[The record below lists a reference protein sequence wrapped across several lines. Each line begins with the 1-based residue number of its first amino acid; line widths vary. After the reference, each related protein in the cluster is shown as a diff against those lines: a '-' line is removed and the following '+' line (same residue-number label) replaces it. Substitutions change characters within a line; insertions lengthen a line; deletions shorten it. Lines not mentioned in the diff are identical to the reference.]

1 MKEYVFRDASTREVL
16 LDLKQNAPDENGEMQ
31 AFIGVFPKTGL
42 VLNDPYLIRSSS
54 SRENDYRSGR
64 SCTGESAS
72 EVLSETFPL
81 GELVH
86 IMTNGV
92 VDDVE
97 KAKEVW
103 DASFKEAFDGIRTLG
118 DIVIAYKWLKE
129 NDIIHYLGRYEEKCR
144 Q

>member
-1 MKEYVFRDASTREVL
+1 
-16 LDLKQNAPDENGEMQ
+16 
-31 AFIGVFPKTGL
+31 
-42 VLNDPYLIRSSS
+42 
-54 SRENDYRSGR
+54 
-64 SCTGESAS
+64 
-72 EVLSETFPL
+72 
-81 GELVH
+81 
-86 IMTNGV
+86 MTNGV

-129 NDIIHYLGRYEEKCR
+129 NDIIHYLGRYREKCE